1 MGDQIQS
8 AAVERREEGVAI
20 LIDFIGYPVEAGGG
34 AIIGLMLFQD
44 DVLLDTAG
52 RELERAWY
60 RRDLVAAFDNARE
73 RWRR

>member
-52 RELERAWY
+52 RELERPVPTG
-60 RRDLVAAFDNARE
+60 LVACF
-73 RWRR
+73 